1 MADARVFAV
10 FCYDIARDK
19 ARARISALLEE
30 DAVRIQESV
39 FEGWMSEKRAQQ
51 LARKAWKLAGPDD
64 RIRLYMLS
72 PRQALRTQAFGAAPP
87 VEADDFH
94 LL

>member
-10 FCYDIARDK
+10 FCYDIARDTS
-19 ARARISALLEE
+19 RARVAALLEA
-30 DAVRIQESV
+30 DAVRVQESV
-39 FEGWMSEKRAQQ
+39 FEGWMSDRRAQQ
-51 LARKAWKLAGPDD
+51 LARKAWRLAGPDD

-72 PRQALRTQAFGAAPP
+72 PRQALRTKSYGAAPP